1 MNKTI
6 KYRDNEDIY
15 IPIKTINK
23 FSPHKNYYASPDHGD
38 SDHICIDEYSFEL
51 SFIPDGRYGTV
62 KERDSKKQLIKK
74 FKDLKSLY
82 EYFYKNF
89 DKITKPR
96 SLAEK

>member
-1 MNKTI
+1 LRYCKDV
-6 KYRDNEDIY
+6 DNERML
-15 IPIKTINK
+15 
-23 FSPHKNYYASPDHGD
+23 SEGAEQV
-38 SDHICIDEYSFEL
+38 CIDEYSFEL